1 MKKVLWSA
9 LYAIRRKPTDY
20 KYPNQELKGICTSLV
35 MFIALMFGFHT
46 SQVKNKNLLDH
57 ISACNTLLRHNKNIS
72 FLKQIMTDSEKW
84 ILYNNVE
91 QKTLWGKQDEPPP
104 TTPKA
109 SLHSEKVMVG
119 LECLWWDWKEV
130 LCCELFPESQTIPT
144 RPAPNR
150 PTERSPQQ
158 KASRISQQEMYN
170 LPSG

>member
-1 MKKVLWSA
+1 
-9 LYAIRRKPTDY
+9 
-20 KYPNQELKGICTSLV
+20 

-46 SQVKNKNLLDH
+46 SQVKNKNLDH

-91 QKTLWGKQDEPPP
+91 QKRLWGKQDEPPP
-104 TTPKA
+104 ITPKA
-109 SLHSEKVMVG
+109 SLHPEKVMVG

-130 LCCELFPESQTIPT
+130 LCCELFPESQTNPT

-150 PTERSPQQ
+150 PIERSPQQ